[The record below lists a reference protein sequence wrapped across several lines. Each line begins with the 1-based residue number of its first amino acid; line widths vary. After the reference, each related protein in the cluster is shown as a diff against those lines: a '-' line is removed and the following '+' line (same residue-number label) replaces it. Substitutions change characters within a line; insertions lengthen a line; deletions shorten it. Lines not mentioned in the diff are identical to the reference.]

1 MLFNFILRDLTFSVD
16 MSDLILFVFF
26 FIHLEKKMN
35 NSPMKGVSSIPRV
48 AINVPIYGLVGLN
61 APKILAAGYN
71 ISYINAAGPNK
82 YKI

>member
-1 MLFNFILRDLTFSVD
+1 
-16 MSDLILFVFF
+16 
-26 FIHLEKKMN
+26 MN